1 MTDDEFLRRRR
12 TKNLAIAWTVA
23 GLAVLFFV
31 ITVVRLMGVG
41 HL

>member
-23 GLAVLFFV
+23 AMAVLFFV
-31 ITVVRLMGVG
+31 ITIVRLSGAG